1 MKKVLTAKNSIIGVG
16 IILIDLAVY
25 IFLGLLLMSYDD
37 FYDERK
43 GEYWSWK
50 SMSGFDKAVVS
61 GIHVWNF
68 INILVV
74 CYLAYKAIKIIKQ
87 RATTTPLR

>member
-1 MKKVLTAKNSIIGVG
+1 MKKLLTVKSFFIGIG

-37 FYDERK
+37 FYDESK
-43 GEYWSWK
+43 GEYWSWE
-50 SMSGFDKAVVS
+50 SLSDFDKAVVI
-61 GIHVWNF
+61 GLNIWHVV
-68 INILVV
+68 NILAVL
-74 CYLAYKAIKIIKQ
+74 YISYKAFKLIKQ

>member
-1 MKKVLTAKNSIIGVG
+1 MKKLLTVKSFIIGIG

-25 IFLGLLLMSYDD
+25 IFFGLLLMNYDD
-37 FYDERK
+37 FYDESK
-43 GEYWSWK
+43 GEYWSWE

-68 INILVV
+68 INVMGV
-74 CYLAYKAIKIIKQ
+74 CYLAYKAIKKVKQ
-87 RATTTPLR
+87 RATIE